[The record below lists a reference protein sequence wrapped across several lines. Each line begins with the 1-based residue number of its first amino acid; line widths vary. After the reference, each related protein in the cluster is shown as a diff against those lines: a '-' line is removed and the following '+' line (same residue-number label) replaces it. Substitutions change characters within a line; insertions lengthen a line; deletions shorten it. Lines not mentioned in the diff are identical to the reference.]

1 MATTLE
7 LYPPMSTTETN
18 RTWRFVF
25 TDDMLTGATLVPASA
40 TFVHTPP
47 SGSPATPTGVV
58 VSPETNPDGTTD
70 HVVYVTL
77 PSIAVTGVHFLE
89 CRVQSDN
96 TGSIPTETLSLRGRF
111 EAQY

>member
-25 TDDMLTGATLVPASA
+25 TDDMLAGAVLGTA
-40 TFVHTPP
+40 TYVHTPP
-47 SGSPATPTGVV
+47 SGSPATPTGVI

-77 PSIAVTGVHFLE
+77 PSIAVTGIHYLE